1 MASPL
6 VVDARR
12 ARRLLLHLQGLGDDP
27 RRRPGPEELSALIER
42 MGFVQLDSILTV
54 ERAHH
59 LTLFSRHRGYRR
71 ADLDLLFAEQ
81 RRLFEHWTHDASLIP
96 IHRYGHWRRRFAR
109 MAEGLRRDAWFAE
122 RIGPD
127 AGRTVA
133 AVLAHVR
140 ASGETLARDLADDGE
155 RGRSQPWWGWRPAKA
170 ALEYLW
176 RSGRLAV
183 ARRENFQKVYD
194 LAERVIPERHRLAWP
209 DDEAHRQWACASALD
224 RLGIATAGEIAAFWE
239 AVPVAEARAWT
250 AAAARAGRVQEVLVA
265 AADGGRQRPA
275 FAWADLEDRLDRLRA
290 PPAGLRFLSPFDPV
304 LRDRRR
310 ALRLFAFD
318 YRFEAFVP
326 ARQRRWG
333 HYVLPMLQGDRPVGR
348 AAMKFHRR
356 EGVLAV
362 EGLWWEK
369 GLKAGP
375 ARLRALAGALE
386 RLRRFLGAERVAGG
400 PR

>member
-6 VVDARR
+6 VVDARS

-27 RRRPGPEELSALIER
+27 RRRLGPDGLFALIER

-59 LTLFSRHRGYRR
+59 LTLFSRNRSYRR
-71 ADLDLLFAEQ
+71 ADLDLLFARQ

-96 IHRYGHWRRRFAR
+96 MHRYGHWRHRFAR
-109 MAEGLRRDAWFAE
+109 MARELRRDSWFAE

-127 AGRTVA
+127 AARTVA

-140 ASGETLARDLADDGE
+140 ARGETLARDLTDDGA
-155 RGRSQPWWGWRPAKA
+155 RGRAQPWWGWRPAKA

-183 ARRENFQKVYD
+183 ARRQNFQKVYD
-194 LAERVIPERHRLAWP
+194 LAERVIPECHRLERPCRKASL
-209 DDEAHRQWACASALD
+209 EWACASALD
-224 RLGIATAGEIAAFWE
+224 RLGIASAGEIAAFWQ
-239 AVPVAEARAWT
+239 AVPLPEARAWT
-250 AAAARAGRVQEVLVA
+250 AAACRAGRVQEVLVA
-265 AADGGRQRPA
+265 SADGGTRPA
-275 FAWADLEDRLDRLRA
+275 FAWADLEESLARHGA
-290 PPAGLRFLSPFDPV
+290 PPPAGLRFLSPFDPV

-333 HYVLPMLQGDRPVGR
+333 HYVLPMLEGDRLVGR

-362 EGLWWEK
+362 QGLWWEN
-369 GLKAGP
+369 GVKAGSG
-375 ARLRALAGALE
+375 RRQALGRALE
-386 RLRRFLGAERVAGG
+386 RLRRFLGAESVAGG
-400 PR
+400 P